1 MTGANSPPGAGRQNA
16 MTHGLNVTTAMAM
29 PARGTVGWLA
39 LRTVRNLRKGF
50 NWAWLD
56 TKCRYRRSK
65 IGPLWET
72 INVLVMMSAMTV
84 ASSAVIGGSI
94 AGLIGYVGL
103 GISVWSAISALV
115 TEGSLTFIRDREYIL
130 SSNFSIDI
138 YISRT
143 VFKSFITFSHHFV
156 LYFIGTALGLVHF
169 GWTSLLAVVGI
180 VLLFLNGYWI
190 VALFALVCTR
200 YRDVEQIVRN
210 LLQLGFFVTPVFWD
224 YRVVASNRAFVVDY
238 NFLFY
243 MLEIV

>member
-1 MTGANSPPGAGRQNA
+1 MGVAWNEPPRCRD
-16 MTHGLNVTTAMAM
+16 
-29 PARGTVGWLA
+29 PASL
-39 LRTVRNLRKGF
+39 VRPHF
-50 NWAWLD
+50 
-56 TKCRYRRSK
+56 
-65 IGPLWET
+65 
-72 INVLVMMSAMTV
+72 
-84 ASSAVIGGSI
+84 
-94 AGLIGYVGL
+94 
-103 GISVWSAISALV
+103 ISALV
-115 TEGSLTFIRDREYIL
+115 TEGSITFIRDREYIL
-130 SSNFSIDI
+130 GSNFSIDI

-169 GWTSLLAVVGI
+169 GWTSLLAVIGI

-243 MLEIV
+243 MLEIVRAPLLGEVPAASHYAVVLATTVVGFFLAYLAYRRMRRRLAFFV